1 MLVFVLLRL
10 PILIQSG
17 SNLGQPRCASFEN
30 FTDFSIINKK
40 TALICSIKTV
50 FLLVLPKWLVAE
62 VGFEPHDL
70 RVMRCRR
77 RRKLFPQAA
86 FRCFSIHLSGE
97 IERSICFRVHLF
109 HAVLSPYGSSYG
121 SGFSGKKRHSR
132 RKYIWVKSMGQFTPR
147 PGTIFG
153 TDIKEQT
160 KEKKFIKADFFYPIC
175 RIGSYKTERC
185 KKCTCFKIRY
195 AKNTQI
201 ALTNQCKCDILTAE

>member
-30 FTDFSIINKK
+30 FTDFSRINKK

-50 FLLVLPKWLVAE
+50 FLLVLPKCLVAE

-86 FRCFSIHLSGE
+86 FRCFSVRFSGKAK
-97 IERSICFRVHLF
+97 RSICFRVHQF
-109 HAVLSPYGSSYG
+109 HAVLFPYGSSYG
-121 SGFSGKKRHSR
+121 SDICDADQSNFEMPFGSNE
-132 RKYIWVKSMGQFTPR
+132 WVNNYTRSVQKL
-147 PGTIFG
+147 
-153 TDIKEQT
+153 E
-160 KEKKFIKADFFYPIC
+160 
-175 RIGSYKTERC
+175 RI
-185 KKCTCFKIRY
+185 
-195 AKNTQI
+195 
-201 ALTNQCKCDILTAE
+201 